1 MGKKPISW
9 KSLLKNLIMF
19 IEWETYIFDLY
30 SYISF
35 LFPYLYIQGGGEMGG
50 YLADCRNRKWL
61 NPCQLRTSWTVYFK
75 TKEIGQKSR
84 ERVMHEKQ
92 IRKLG

>member
-35 LFPYLYIQGGGEMGG
+35 LFPYLFIQGGGEIGG
-50 YLADCRNRKWL
+50 YLTDCRNWKSL
-61 NPCQLRTSWTVYFK
+61 NPYQLRTSWTIK
-75 TKEIGQKSR
+75 IKDIGQKSR
-84 ERVMHEKQ
+84 KKAMQMHEKQ